1 MTTRPPMRT
10 VRAAAVWAVL
20 AALAGCSH
28 FGPPPERPAAQ
39 GDPLQRAEV
48 PARWAGAAAAP
59 AADLPPLGWRERVRQ
74 PQLVTW
80 IDQALA
86 HNRDVRVAQLNVQ
99 RAQAQL
105 AATDAARLPSVGV
118 GLGASRAPNSRGE
131 QASTLT
137 AGVQMPAWEID
148 LFGRLASL
156 SDAARAQ
163 LAASEAGQRAS
174 ELAVVGAVLQ
184 AALALQADD
193 ELLAIARQ
201 TLGSRDE
208 SLKLSRLRESVG
220 AASQLELQA
229 QITLAAQ
236 ARATLA
242 QLTRQR
248 AQDVNALSLLL
259 GQPAIP
265 LAPASGSAR
274 LADEV
279 WIDELPA
286 ALPATVLLRRPDV
299 VQAEQT
305 LRAAQA
311 NIAAARAA
319 FWPSITLTAQ
329 GGQVSSQLS
338 GLFEGGH
345 FAYTV
350 AANALLT
357 VFDAGRRQAN
367 LAQADVAQQIAQAQY
382 ERAIQSAFREVAD
395 GLAGTAT
402 WREQGTALQQQLAAV
417 RETAR
422 LTQLKARLGAASVLE
437 QLESERSLW
446 AAEQSVLQARLGEL
460 NNRVA
465 LLKALGG

>member
-1 MTTRPPMRT
+1 MTTRHASMRIALT
-10 VRAAAVWAVL
+10 AVAL

-28 FGPPPERPAAQ
+28 FGPPPERAAAK
-39 GDPLQRAEV
+39 GDALQRAEV
-48 PARWAGAAAAP
+48 PGQWAVAP
-59 AADLPPLGWRERVRQ
+59 AAELPALGWRERVRQ
-74 PQLVTW
+74 PQLLKWV
-80 IDQALA
+80 DQALA
-86 HNRDVRVAQLNVQ
+86 HNRDVQVAALSVQ

-118 GLGASRAPNSRGE
+118 GLGASRAPNSKGE
-131 QASTLT
+131 QANTLT

-148 LFGRLASL
+148 LFGRLTSL

-163 LAASEAGQRAS
+163 LAASEAGQRAA
-174 ELAVVGAVLQ
+174 ELSVVGAVLQ

-201 TLGSRDE
+201 TLGSREE

-242 QLTRQR
+242 QLSRQR
-248 AQDVNALSLLL
+248 AQDANALGLLL
-259 GQPAIP
+259 GQPAT
-265 LAPASGSAR
+265 LPATAVGTAR
-274 LADEV
+274 LADEAWV
-279 WIDELPA
+279 DELPA

-329 GGQVSSQLS
+329 GGQVSSQLA

-345 FAYTV
+345 LAYTV

-367 LAQADVAQQIAQAQY
+367 LAQADVSQQIAQAQY

-402 WREQGTALQQQLAAV
+402 WREQGAALQVQAAAA

-422 LTQLKARLGAASVLE
+422 LTQLKARQGAASVLE
-437 QLESERSLW
+437 QLEAERGLW
-446 AAEQSVLQARLGEL
+446 AAEQAALQARLGEL

>member
-1 MTTRPPMRT
+1 M
-10 VRAAAVWAVL
+10 
-20 AALAGCSH
+20 
-28 FGPPPERPAAQ
+28 
-39 GDPLQRAEV
+39 
-48 PARWAGAAAAP
+48 
-59 AADLPPLGWRERVRQ
+59 
-74 PQLVTW
+74 
-80 IDQALA
+80 
-86 HNRDVRVAQLNVQ
+86 
-99 RAQAQL
+99 
-105 AATDAARLPSVGV
+105 
-118 GLGASRAPNSRGE
+118 GLDSS
-131 QASTLT
+131 
-137 AGVQMPAWEID
+137 
-148 LFGRLASL
+148 
-156 SDAARAQ
+156 
-163 LAASEAGQRAS
+163 
-174 ELAVVGAVLQ
+174 
-184 AALALQADD
+184 
-193 ELLAIARQ
+193 
-201 TLGSRDE
+201 
-208 SLKLSRLRESVG
+208 
-220 AASQLELQA
+220 
-229 QITLAAQ
+229 
-236 ARATLA
+236 
-242 QLTRQR
+242 
-248 AQDVNALSLLL
+248 
-259 GQPAIP
+259 
-265 LAPASGSAR
+265 
-274 LADEV
+274 
-279 WIDELPA
+279 
-286 ALPATVLLRRPDV
+286 VLLRRPDV

>member
-1 MTTRPPMRT
+1 MTARHASMRIALT
-10 VRAAAVWAVL
+10 AVAL

-28 FGPPPERPAAQ
+28 FGPPPERAAAK
-39 GDPLQRAEV
+39 GDALQRAEV
-48 PARWAGAAAAP
+48 PGQWAAAP
-59 AADLPPLGWRERVRQ
+59 AAELPALGWRERVRQ
-74 PQLVTW
+74 PQLLKWV
-80 IDQALA
+80 DQALA
-86 HNRDVRVAQLNVQ
+86 HNRDVQVAVLSVQ

-105 AATDAARLPSVGV
+105 VATDAARLPSLGV
-118 GLGASRAPNSRGE
+118 GLGASRAPNSKGE
-131 QASTLT
+131 QANTLT

-163 LAASEAGQRAS
+163 LAASEAGQRAA
-174 ELAVVGAVLQ
+174 ELSVVGAVLQ

-193 ELLAIARQ
+193 ELLALARQ
-201 TLGSRDE
+201 SLDSRE
-208 SLKLSRLRESVG
+208 QTLKLSRLRESVG
-220 AASQLELQA
+220 AASQLELQG

-242 QLTRQR
+242 QLSRQR
-248 AQDVNALSLLL
+248 AQDANALGLLL
-259 GQPAIP
+259 GQPATA
-265 LAPASGSAR
+265 LPATAGAAR
-274 LADEV
+274 LADEAWV
-279 WIDELPA
+279 DELPA

-305 LRAAQA
+305 MRAAQA
-311 NIAAARAA
+311 NIGAARAA

-367 LAQADVAQQIAQAQY
+367 LAQADVSQQIAQAQY

-402 WREQGTALQQQLAAV
+402 WREQGAALQAQAVAA

-422 LTQLKARLGAASVLE
+422 LTRLKAQQGAASVLE
-437 QLESERSLW
+437 QLEAERGLW
-446 AAEQSVLQARLGEL
+446 TAEQAVLQARLGEL